1 MTVCTRVTPPNVV
14 LLPFQNALV
23 ARRGNVEGRSSWTL
37 GVRNDEVET
46 EMDAG
51 DSRGGDWNRV
61 WRGEEGCCPL
71 PRREG
76 VFLSA
81 LISCCSGA
89 FLDFVELSSAKIA
102 SLPFGYITFKR
113 GDILLCFQICKYKEA
128 ELLERGERIP

>member
-1 MTVCTRVTPPNVV
+1 MHACDAAERSAAAVSECH
-14 LLPFQNALV
+14 LV

-37 GVRNDEVET
+37 GVRNDEVEA

-61 WRGEEGCCPL
+61 WRGEEACCPL
-71 PRREG
+71 PRRED

-89 FLDFVELSSAKIA
+89 FLDFVGLSSAKIA
-102 SLPFGYITFKR
+102 SMRRSHSATSPSSVVIYYYV
-113 GDILLCFQICKYKEA
+113 CKFANTRKSSY
-128 ELLERGERIP
+128 

>member
-1 MTVCTRVTPPNVV
+1 VTVCTRVTPPNVV

-37 GVRNDEVET
+37 GVRNDEVEA

-61 WRGEEGCCPL
+61 WRGEEACCPL
-71 PRREG
+71 PRRED

-89 FLDFVELSSAKIA
+89 FLDFVGLSSAKIA
-102 SLPFGYITFKR
+102 SMRRSRKR
-113 GDILLCFQICKYKEA
+113 GDILLCLQICKYKEV